1 MSGFDGKNF
10 IGGDWRPA
18 ASGHTFEQR
27 NPAFLHEVTG
37 KFADSSPAD
46 ADSAIAA
53 AQAAFPAWRALS
65 SLARYGAVGNG
76 GLRGTS
82 TSRDDT
88 GDGACETILVD
99 DFEIVVPGFS
109 GWRAAMWTS
118 LVILVATLTVHFML
132 PYRPYRD

>member
-1 MSGFDGKNF
+1 MNQLSNNHLISADPF
-10 IGGDWRPA
+10 IRDRVAQIRIGDQVHIK
-18 ASGHTFEQR
+18 G
-27 NPAFLHEVTG
+27 
-37 KFADSSPAD
+37 
-46 ADSAIAA
+46 
-53 AQAAFPAWRALS
+53 

-82 TSRDDT
+82 TSRDDA